1 MTALVV
7 AGRELRGAFSLPIA
21 YVVVAAFLVLS
32 GSYLFVLHPFFV
44 VGRATLRP
52 LFEFAPFL
60 FTLFAP
66 AITMRGLAEERR
78 AGTLELLLTWPVS
91 DGALVLGKFLG
102 AWGLLAL
109 AVGLTLPAAL
119 SVAALGDLDWG
130 PVWGGYV
137 GLLLLGGAY
146 LALGLLASALTAN
159 QIVAFIFGF
168 LACFVGF
175 SVGRLAEVAPD
186 GLGAILHG
194 LSFERRFSR
203 VARGVLDSRDL
214 VFFGTVIWL
223 SLAVTAERLRARR
236 WR

>member
-21 YVVVAAFLVLS
+21 YVVLSAFLVLA

-66 AITMRGLAEERR
+66 AITMRSLAEERR
-78 AGTLELLLTWPVS
+78 AGTLEVLLTWPVS

-102 AWGLLAL
+102 AWALLAV
-109 AVGLTLPAAL
+109 AVALTLPAAL

-137 GLLLLGGAY
+137 GLVLLGGAY
-146 LALGLLASALTAN
+146 LALGLLASAFTRN

-168 LACFVGF
+168 VACFVGF
-175 SVGRLAEVAPD
+175 SVGRLADVAPA
-186 GLGAILHG
+186 GLGGLVEL

-203 VARGVLDSRDL
+203 VARGVIDSRDV
-214 VFFGTVIWL
+214 VFFATVIWVCL
-223 SLAVTAERLRARR
+223 TATAEALRAKR